1 MKQTTTKA
9 FRRMGR
15 MARSSWR
22 RARRPLL
29 ITVFLTA
36 AFVAA
41 VQVAAPMLISITVV
55 RRAMEQA
62 VAEWTGHDVTID
74 GPPSITFWPQ
84 PRIEVTRLTISKPT
98 STGPRVLGRAGKLS
112 ANFSLFQ
119 SILGHPTFD
128 DFHLVDPEVFIV
140 RDKNGRL
147 DWANDGLLSAAVRN
161 VSAPDASTQALDRS
175 LDASI
180 GDITIENGRIELTD
194 RASGQVWRMTAISAD
209 LDWPRLSREASVE
222 GNAHFNGQTLRFSLS
237 SSQPLLLLSGRSA
250 PLAGN
255 VNSNLLS
262 VRLAGHAS
270 LSNYAYISGDLALA
284 VPDLSALFAWSGIDF
299 SGAKTL
305 KQLDLSAHVLTET
318 DTLRFDKLRFSLNGA
333 EANGVMDLALPSQAP
348 PRITGTLAFDR
359 VDFASI
365 IAALSTHSPGPAA
378 KTPPRSGMEF
388 DMRISA
394 QETSLGPF
402 SLGRTA
408 LSIMSTSGRARV
420 DIVDSE
426 VENGRLTGQILAA
439 EGGFDSG
446 ASFDLSVRD
455 ANLQALFQ
463 HLGMEGLPLAARGTI
478 ELSFDVDKP
487 PLDMAWRDVEGSI
500 RLTTGAGTLAGLD
513 PATIR
518 QRSEGQ
524 SSFPLRNPGGEDFNY
539 RSLELAATFNKGTA
553 EIQSARIAGE
563 NIEVLVSGLIP
574 FDRVGLALSTRLMQ
588 PGQTGPDQVFFI
600 GGSWPDLVALPVS
613 QDEALSPLSNR
624 D

>member
-1 MKQTTTKA
+1 MKQTTTRT

-41 VQVAAPMLISITVV
+41 VQVAPPMLISITVV

-194 RASGQVWRMTAISAD
+194 QASGRVWRMTAIAAD

-255 VNSNLLS
+255 VNSDLLS

-305 KQLDLSAHVLTET
+305 KQL
-318 DTLRFDKLRFSLNGA
+318 
-333 EANGVMDLALPSQAP
+333 
-348 PRITGTLAFDR
+348 
-359 VDFASI
+359 
-365 IAALSTHSPGPAA
+365 
-378 KTPPRSGMEF
+378 
-388 DMRISA
+388 
-394 QETSLGPF
+394 
-402 SLGRTA
+402 
-408 LSIMSTSGRARV
+408 
-420 DIVDSE
+420 
-426 VENGRLTGQILAA
+426 
-439 EGGFDSG
+439 
-446 ASFDLSVRD
+446 
-455 ANLQALFQ
+455 
-463 HLGMEGLPLAARGTI
+463 
-478 ELSFDVDKP
+478 
-487 PLDMAWRDVEGSI
+487 
-500 RLTTGAGTLAGLD
+500 
-513 PATIR
+513 
-518 QRSEGQ
+518 
-524 SSFPLRNPGGEDFNY
+524 
-539 RSLELAATFNKGTA
+539 
-553 EIQSARIAGE
+553 
-563 NIEVLVSGLIP
+563 
-574 FDRVGLALSTRLMQ
+574 
-588 PGQTGPDQVFFI
+588 
-600 GGSWPDLVALPVS
+600 
-613 QDEALSPLSNR
+613 
-624 D
+624 